1 MVLVSSR
8 KRIRKDLKKKDKQRK
23 GERPEQKNSNKKRK
37 RKERQ
42 RRKEDIEVN
51 FKGKSGL
58 RKAPYLAMRNY

>member
-8 KRIRKDLKKKDKQRK
+8 KRIRKDLKTKQRK

-51 FKGKSGL
+51 FRGKSGL